1 MDNKSNNKKED
12 AENNRIIGG
21 LVFLAIAIAVMI
33 YVSKIMG

>member
-1 MDNKSNNKKED
+1 MDNKPSKKED